1 MRDLKMKRV
10 TMLISVVIIVVII
23 IAGIYFTQFLIP
35 SATTTT
41 PTATTTTITTTISP
55 TKTSVTYASLSEMTT
70 ADPSTDFSNSI
81 LWMAVVYEPLLIYD
95 PLKDKFIPALA
106 QSYESSNNGTVWT
119 FHLRKNAK
127 FHDGVPVTAFAVKF
141 SIERT
146 IALGQGA
153 AFIWSP
159 VDKIETPDNYTV
171 VFYLKY
177 PAPLNK
183 IVASSYGAWIFSPE
197 VIKYANAK
205 NATDPK
211 VADWLNAGH
220 DVGSGAYKLV
230 KWDPENEVILE
241 KFNEW
246 WGWTDPT
253 YPLKSN
259 KAPDIF
265 IVKIV
270 KDSVTQERLV
280 ESGTIDI
287 AEYVPLTDLDA
298 LRNNPNLRVVTKP
311 SFQNLLMFI
320 NTKKAPLNN
329 VLVRRAIAY
338 AIPYND
344 IVTVARSGLATVASG
359 PIPHNMWGHFDNLT
373 YSFNLTLAKQL
384 LTQAGFPR
392 GINRTLLLTYT
403 AGDIYEQRTA
413 ELIRTRLA
421 EIGINVEVRP
431 MSWDE
436 QWSLAQSGW
445 KDPNAAQDLFIMY
458 WWPTYITPY
467 DFLYNMYSSESQLF
481 NLSYYTNSEFD
492 KMINEANYWEGINPE
507 KSLQLYYKA
516 QKILY
521 DDVPT
526 IPLWD
531 MVDVRVSTARIGYL
545 ENAINPAYPTVIFPQ
560 VLSVGG

>member
-1 MRDLKMKRV
+1 MQRSM
-10 TMLISVVIIVVII
+10 MLIIAIVIIVII
-23 IAGIYFTQFLIP
+23 VAGAYFTQFLAP
-35 SATTTT
+35 SVTTTTT
-41 PTATTTTITTTISP
+41 PSTTTTPFVTTTTVSP

-95 PLKDKFIPALA
+95 PLQNKFIPALA
-106 QSYESSNNGTVWT
+106 QSYESSNNGTIWT

-127 FHDGVPVTAFAVKF
+127 FHDGTPVNAFAVKF

-171 VFYLKY
+171 VFHLKY
-177 PAPLNK
+177 PAPLDK
-183 IVASSYGAWIFSPE
+183 IAASSYGAWIFSPE
-197 VIKYANAK
+197 VVKYANAK
-205 NATDPK
+205 NFTDSK
-211 VADWLNAGH
+211 IADWFNAGH
-220 DVGSGAYKLV
+220 DAGSGAYKLV

-241 KFNEW
+241 KFNDW
-246 WGWTDPT
+246 WGWADPT

-320 NTKKAPLNN
+320 NTKKAPLDNI
-329 VLVRRAIAY
+329 LVRKAIAH

-344 IVTVARSGLATVASG
+344 IVTVARSGLAVVASG

-373 YSFNLTLAKQL
+373 YSFDLNLAKQL
-384 LTQAGFPR
+384 LAQAGFPG

-421 EIGINVEVRP
+421 EIGIKVEVRP

-492 KMINEANYWEGINPE
+492 KIIDEAHYWEGINPE

-531 MVDVRVSTARIGYL
+531 MIDVRVSTARIGNL
-545 ENAINPAYPTVIFPQ
+545 SGAINPAYPTVIFPQ

>member
-1 MRDLKMKRV
+1 MQRV
-10 TMLISVVIIVVII
+10 TILITVVVVIVII
-23 IAGIYFTQFLIP
+23 IAGIYITQFLAP

-41 PTATTTTITTTISP
+41 TTTAPSITTTTTTTVSP

-106 QSYESSNNGTVWT
+106 QSYESGNNGTVWT
-119 FHLRKNAK
+119 FHLRRNAK
-127 FHDGVPVTAFAVKF
+127 FHDGTPVTAFAVKF

-197 VIKYANAK
+197 VVKYANAK

-230 KWDPENEVILE
+230 KWDPQNEVILE

-246 WGWTDPT
+246 WGWSDPT
-253 YPLKSN
+253 YPLKSD

-265 IVKIV
+265 IIKIV

-280 ESGTIDI
+280 QSKTIDI
-287 AEYVPLTDLDA
+287 AQSVPLTDLDA
-298 LRNNPNLRVVTKP
+298 LKNNPNLRVVIKP

-320 NTKKAPLNN
+320 NTKKAPLDN
-329 VLVRRAIAY
+329 VLVRRAIAH
-338 AIPYND
+338 AIPYSD
-344 IVTVARSGLATVASG
+344 IVTIARSGLATVASG
-359 PIPHNMWGHFDNLT
+359 PIPHGMWGHFDNLT
-373 YSFNLTLAKQL
+373 YSSDITLAKQL
-384 LTQAGFPR
+384 LSQAGFPN

-421 EIGINVEVRP
+421 EIGIKVEVRP

-445 KDPNAAQDLFIMY
+445 KDPNVAQDLFIMY

-467 DFLYNMYSSESQLF
+467 DFLYNMFSSESQLF
-481 NLSYYTNSEFD
+481 NLSYYTNSKFD
-492 KMINEANYWEGINPE
+492 NIINEAHYWEGINPE

-521 DDVPT
+521 DDVPA

-531 MVDVRVSTARIGYL
+531 MVDVRVSTTRISNL

-560 VLSVGG
+560 VLSVSG

>member
-531 MVDVRVSTARIGYL
+531 MVDVRVSTARIGNL

>member
-1 MRDLKMKRV
+1 LLKDLYALFYNKMVEMKRTALFIGIIIAV
-10 TMLISVVIIVVII
+10 IVVIAGVI
-23 IAGIYFTQFLIP
+23 GIYYTFMK
-35 SATTTT
+35 
-41 PTATTTTITTTISP
+41 PTAPVAKKI
-55 TKTSVTYASLSEMTT
+55 SVTYAALSEMTT
-70 ADPSTDFSNSI
+70 ADPSTEFSNSI

-95 PLKDKFIPALA
+95 PLKDKFIPTLA
-106 QSYESSNNGTVWT
+106 QSYESSNNSMVWT
-119 FHLRKNAK
+119 FHLRTNAK
-127 FHDGVPVTAFAVKF
+127 FHDGTPVNAFAVKF

-146 IALGQGA
+146 ITLGQGA

-159 VDKIETPDNYTV
+159 VDRIETPENYTV

-177 PAPLNK
+177 PAPLDK
-183 IVASSYGAWIFSPE
+183 IIASSYAAWIFSPE

-205 NATDPK
+205 NSTDPK
-211 VADWLNAGH
+211 IADWFNAGH
-220 DVGSGAYKLV
+220 DAGSGPYKLV

-246 WGWTDPT
+246 WGWNDPT

-265 IVKIV
+265 IVKII

-280 ESGTIDI
+280 EAGSIDI
-287 AEYVPLTDLDA
+287 AQYVPLEDLDR
-298 LRNNPNLRVVTKP
+298 LKNNLNLKVVIKP

-320 NTKKAPLNN
+320 NTKKAPLDNI
-329 VLVRRAIAY
+329 LVRKAIAH

-344 IVTVARSGLATVASG
+344 IVKVARSGLATVSSG
-359 PIPHNMWGHFDNLT
+359 PIPRGMWGHFDNFT
-373 YSFNLTLAKQL
+373 YFFNLTLAKQL
-384 LTQAGFPR
+384 LSQAGFPN

-413 ELIRTRLA
+413 ELIRIKLA

-436 QWSLAQSGW
+436 QWSLAQTGW
-445 KDPNAAQDLFIMY
+445 ENPSVAQDLFIMY

-467 DFLYNMYSSESQLF
+467 DFLYNMYSSESKLF
-481 NLSYYTNSEFD
+481 NLAYYVNPQFD
-492 KMINEANYWEGINPE
+492 KLINEANYWEGIDPK
-507 KSLQLYYKA
+507 KSLQLYYEA
-516 QKILY
+516 QKLIY
-521 DDVPT
+521 NDVPV

-531 MVDVRVSTARIGYL
+531 SLDVRVSITRIGNL
-545 ENAINPAYPTVIFPQ
+545 ENATNPAYPTVIFPQ
-560 VLSVGG
+560 LLSVES